1 MKKILHVIGARP
13 NFAKAAPIISELRKN
28 KRVKQTVVHTGQH
41 FDENMSLSFLKQLGI
56 GKPNYQLSLS
66 SKTPVSQ
73 VSEISCKLEEIIKK
87 VKPHIVMAYGD
98 VNSALAAALVCKDID
113 VKLAH
118 VEAGLRSHDK
128 AMPEE
133 TNRIIIDHLSDIHFV
148 TDQSAVQNL
157 LNENISKLSIFYVG
171 NTMIDSLKTFF
182 DQEHEFTPPFTS
194 GCAAEPFFKNDPY
207 CVATFHRPSNVD
219 KKEGLKKMLEI
230 LDWLSQEI
238 KIIFPIHPRT
248 DKNLKK
254 FKLLTKLKKNKKI
267 LLTPPSTYNNF
278 LLLAKHAT
286 LIVAD
291 SGGIQEE
298 ASYLNTPCLTLR
310 KNTERPVTVSRGSS
324 VLVDSLDEI
333 CHYFDSIKNGSFKK
347 AKKIKF
353 WDGKA
358 AERIIKIL
366 HEQLS

>member
-133 TNRIIIDHLSDIHFV
+133 TNRIIIDHLSDIH
-148 TDQSAVQNL
+148 
-157 LNENISKLSIFYVG
+157 
-171 NTMIDSLKTFF
+171 
-182 DQEHEFTPPFTS
+182 
-194 GCAAEPFFKNDPY
+194 
-207 CVATFHRPSNVD
+207 
-219 KKEGLKKMLEI
+219 
-230 LDWLSQEI
+230 
-238 KIIFPIHPRT
+238 
-248 DKNLKK
+248 
-254 FKLLTKLKKNKKI
+254 
-267 LLTPPSTYNNF
+267 
-278 LLLAKHAT
+278 
-286 LIVAD
+286 
-291 SGGIQEE
+291 
-298 ASYLNTPCLTLR
+298 
-310 KNTERPVTVSRGSS
+310 
-324 VLVDSLDEI
+324 
-333 CHYFDSIKNGSFKK
+333 
-347 AKKIKF
+347 
-353 WDGKA
+353 
-358 AERIIKIL
+358 
-366 HEQLS
+366 